1 MSDQMQAMR
10 IAAFGLALAMLPG
23 GGIARAG
30 IETFDGTGLTNVWVE
45 TGSFTGQQEIVWTY
59 AHASGAPTV
68 FTNNPSIT
76 LQTGFSTNKG
86 WVRSETITGG
96 CARISAAFKQVLA
109 ATSDCVV
116 LVNGIQIANY
126 KSSGGAGSVE
136 DVSFEALD
144 FENRMPFTNEFT
156 LMVSNRLASGGRMA
170 LDNLAWEPFRLHVR
184 LDRTGTNAAY
194 AGGDG
199 EFDVAAEVF
208 DIGQAWTGG
217 WSVAPEFAGS
227 MTPANELALTLHPA
241 AGDIGKIFELTY
253 AATDPDGTG
262 TTCQARCWM
271 EVLEAPNPRF
281 VDFETAAFAYNTN
294 SGTTTNLNGM
304 DWKFYNVQTSD
315 ATDTRIGTT
324 SARFRHSS
332 SAAPAYMESL
342 ETFEGVGEVSVH
354 AAYYQSNR
362 VVTFEVQTKGEG
374 EAETWSTNGTFG
386 VEGYGDITTGVFRFE
401 VQRSEPV
408 YVKLITTGNSGQRA
422 NLDDLRVSAY
432 GDVPPRLVRSGETNA
447 PVGRETVLDF
457 ELRNA
462 EFVARDW
469 ARSLTPVNSN
479 AVFEVTADDQ
489 LRLRF
494 SPAGT
499 NEWGD
504 YAVAVTARI
513 DGAVAGATNL
523 AIRVVSAPAFDLAA
537 TATNL
542 AVPGIV
548 DVRVSNMVLHGSG
561 TEWTTAWIVQPP
573 FAHVHSLSNRSQYR
587 IGTGTTEAD
596 AGEHTVTAV
605 ATDSGTGVTTTR
617 SVVLTVTGSGGVE
630 NEVYPILSFDLADHL
645 VVSGKAGRVYLPFG
659 TTNLTMG
666 AEETHWFW
674 QGPPVTNTDGA
685 EVTLAISNTPHPRLF
700 FYGVKVRAA
709 P

>member
-1 MSDQMQAMR
+1 MSGQMQAMR
-10 IAAFGLALAMLPG
+10 IAAYGLALAMLSG

-30 IETFDGTGLTNVWVE
+30 IETFDGTGLTNAWVE
-45 TGSFTGQQEIVWTY
+45 SGSFTGQQEIVWTY
-59 AHASGAPTV
+59 AHAGGVPTV
-68 FTNNPSIT
+68 FTNNPAIV

-86 WVRSETITGG
+86 WVLSETISGG
-96 CARISAAFKQVLA
+96 CSRVSAAFKQVLSA
-109 ATSDCVV
+109 AADCVV
-116 LVNGIQIANY
+116 LVNGIPIANY
-126 KSSGGAGSVE
+126 TSSGGAGSVE
-136 DVSFEALD
+136 EMSFEALD
-144 FENRMPFTNEFT
+144 FENQMPFTNDFT
-156 LMVSNRLASGGRMA
+156 LMVSNRLASGGRVA
-170 LDNLAWEPFRLHVR
+170 LDDLAWEPFRLFVR

-208 DIGQAWTGG
+208 DIGQEWTGG
-217 WSVAPEFAGS
+217 WSIAPEFAGS
-227 MTPANELALTLHPA
+227 TTPANELALTLHPA
-241 AGDIGKIFELTY
+241 AADIGKTFELTY
-253 AATDPDGTG
+253 AATDLEGTG
-262 TTCQARCWM
+262 TTRQARCWM
-271 EVLEAPNPRF
+271 EVAEAPNPRF

-315 ATDTRIGTT
+315 ATDARIGTT

-332 SAAPAYMESL
+332 SAAPAWMESV
-342 ETFEGVGEVSVH
+342 EPFEGVGEISVH

-386 VEGYGDITTGVFRFE
+386 VEGCGDIAAGVFRFE
-401 VQRSEPV
+401 VQRAEPV

-447 PVGRETVLDF
+447 PVGRETALDF
-457 ELRNA
+457 ELLNA
-462 EFVARDW
+462 EFVARNW
-469 ARSLTPVNSN
+469 EHSLTPGNSN
-479 AVFEVTADDQ
+479 AVFEVTAEDR

-513 DGAVAGATNL
+513 SGAVAGATSL
-523 AIRVVSAPAFDLAA
+523 AIRVVSAPTFDLAA
-537 TATNL
+537 TATNI
-542 AVPGIV
+542 AVTNLV
-548 DVRVSNMVLHGSG
+548 DVRATNVVLHGGG
-561 TEWTTAWIVQPP
+561 TNWTTAWIVQPP
-573 FAHVHSLSNRSQYR
+573 FAHVHSVSNKSQYR

-596 AGEHTVTAV
+596 AGEHTVAAV
-605 ATDSGTGVTTTR
+605 VTDSGTGVKTTNA
-617 SVVLTVTGSGGVE
+617 VVLVVTGSGGVE
-630 NEVYPILSFDLADHL
+630 NEIYPILSADFAGQL
-645 VVSGKAGRVYLPFG
+645 VVSGKEGRVYLPFG

-666 AEETHWFW
+666 AEETNWFW

-685 EVTLAISNTPHPRLF
+685 EVILAITNTPHPRLF